1 MDHLEKMKIKILGSD
16 LCYEFHAS
24 AVPQINSLIK
34 IEKENN
40 DEYFR
45 VHDLMYT
52 FYENSSDSDCVLYV
66 TKSESPRII

>member
-1 MDHLEKMKIKILGSD
+1 LDHLEKMKIKILGSD
-16 LCYEFHAS
+16 LCYEFHTNS
-24 AVPQINSLIK
+24 VPQINSLIK

-66 TKSESPRII
+66 TKSESNRI